1 MGPLVDIK
9 MRNDPAIII
18 LVVEDEPFVR
28 MDISETLAAAGYVVL
43 EAGNADEAIRL
54 LESHPGIQ
62 ALFTDIDMPGSMN
75 GLKLA
80 TAVRDRWP
88 LVQILITSGHRY
100 ICDVD
105 LPVEGHFFSKPYD
118 PSQVARTV
126 RNMVHG

>member
-1 MGPLVDIK
+1 MQHNPPIS
-9 MRNDPAIII
+9 I

-54 LESHPGIQ
+54 LEIHPEIQ

-88 LVQILITSGHRY
+88 PIQILITSGHRF

-118 PSQVARTV
+118 PSQVVRTV

>member
-43 EAGNADEAIRL
+43 EAGNADEAIRM
-54 LESHPGIQ
+54 LEGHPEIQ
-62 ALFTDIDMPGSMN
+62 AMFTYVDMPGSMN

-88 LVQILITSGHRY
+88 PVDVSPTSHSPRMFR
-100 ICDVD
+100 
-105 LPVEGHFFSKPYD
+105 LTTRSARQKNKPCIYLR
-118 PSQVARTV
+118 A
-126 RNMVHG
+126 

>member
-1 MGPLVDIK
+1 MQHE
-9 MRNDPAIII
+9 PAITI

-28 MDISETLAAAGYVVL
+28 MDISDALVAAGITVL
-43 EAGNADEAIRL
+43 EAGNADDAIRL
-54 LESHPGIQ
+54 LESHPKIQ

-75 GLKLA
+75 GLMLA

-88 LVQILITSGHRY
+88 PIQILITSGHRY

-118 PSQVARTV
+118 PSQVVKTM